1 MTGKTTKHRLHEAM
15 DRKNELDAGVT
26 TRRTAGKRARSP
38 EEKAAVRQALIEAG
52 RRAFATQD
60 YAKVSLRGIA
70 AEAGYTPALIY
81 HYFADRQALFV
92 AVRETDLAD
101 AIGEIASV
109 TQREGDPAA
118 RLRKL
123 LSAMLKHWRS
133 HFDQYE
139 ILFSGS
145 RRQGEQTRLVDG
157 TPFGRSEVA
166 VRAYQQYQTAVRDF
180 FDTLPRY
187 PIPLKLATDSVVVAI
202 HGAVAVP
209 MHLETMKWSAG
220 EKLAAT
226 LADTFIAAW
235 TAAAHQP
242 SE

>member
-1 MTGKTTKHRLHEAM
+1 MPPSTTQSVRVAES
-15 DRKNELDAGVT
+15 DEGSV
-26 TRRTAGKRARSP
+26 TRRTGGRRARSP

-70 AEAGYTPALIY
+70 AEAGYTPAVVY
-81 HYFADRQALFV
+81 HYFSDRQALFI
-92 AVRETDLAD
+92 AVRESDLAD
-101 AIGEIASV
+101 AIGEIAAV
-109 TQREGDPAA
+109 TQRESAPEV

-123 LSAMLKHWRS
+123 LLAMLRHWRA
-133 HFDQYE
+133 HFEQYE

-145 RRQGEQTRLVDG
+145 RRQGELPKLADG

-187 PIPLKLATDSVVVAI
+187 PVPLKLATDSLVVAI

-209 MHLETMKWSAG
+209 IHLGSMKWTPG
-220 EKLAAT
+220 DKLAAAI
-226 LADTFIAAW
+226 ADTFIAAW
-235 TAAAHQP
+235 TVAASQP
-242 SE
+242 DPAS